1 MNVDKDQKFAIM
13 QYGMSLAS
21 SYTMVL
27 DSLEKIKYM
36 LRIQN
41 RQEEAALITAAI
53 NHIKSANEVFECSP
67 VQSSEET

>member
-1 MNVDKDQKFAIM
+1 MNVDKDQKFATM

-21 SYTMVL
+21 SYTMAL

-41 RQEEAALITAAI
+41 RQEEALLITDAI
-53 NHIKSANEVFECSP
+53 NHIKRANEVFECSP